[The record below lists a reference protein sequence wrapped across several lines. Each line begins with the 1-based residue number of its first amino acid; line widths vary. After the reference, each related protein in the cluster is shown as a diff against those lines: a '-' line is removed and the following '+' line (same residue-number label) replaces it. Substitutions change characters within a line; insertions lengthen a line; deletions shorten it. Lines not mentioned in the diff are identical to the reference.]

1 MSTEPRFERPP
12 RALPGPRQV
21 LRDLGPQYAANGLIG
36 LIFAAT
42 GPIAVILAA
51 GVQGGL
57 GGRELASW
65 LFGVFFANGLLTVL
79 MCWVYRQPLG
89 FFWTIPGTVL
99 VGQALGHLSL
109 AEVVG
114 AYLVT
119 GLLMLVLGLS
129 GWIRTAMAAV
139 PMPIVM
145 AMVAGVFL
153 GFGTGLVDSVT
164 DDGAV
169 AVPMIAVFVLLAAWP
184 AAGRRLPPVLGAL
197 LAGVAAVLLTGSRG
211 AGGGDLSGW
220 VAAPLLVTPAWSW
233 QAMVELV
240 LPLAITVLVVQN
252 GQGVGVL
259 RAVGHRAPV
268 NVVTAACGL
277 WSILVAGVGAVSTC
291 LTGPTNAL
299 LTAFG
304 TRERQYTAG
313 IVCGILAMVFG
324 LFAPVVV
331 RLMLAAPP
339 AFLATLGGLAMLKVL
354 QSAFVAAFGAR
365 VTLSALVTFVVTV
378 SGMTAFNIGA
388 PFWGLVAGVA
398 TAWLLERDDL
408 RRDRLENGDSEN
420 DRAAASGSQRD
431 PDPEAGAVDSAPR

>member
-1 MSTEPRFERPP
+1 MTAEPRFEPP
-12 RALPGPRQV
+12 PGAPPGLRRV
-21 LRDLGPQYAANGLIG
+21 LRDLGPQYAVNGLIG

-65 LFGVFFANGLLTVL
+65 LFGVFFLNGLLTVL
-79 MCWVYRQPLG
+79 TCWLYRQPLA

-99 VGQALGHLSL
+99 VGQALGHMSL

-114 AYLVT
+114 AYLAT
-119 GLLMLVLGLS
+119 GVLMLVLGLS
-129 GWIRTAMAAV
+129 GWVRTAMAAV

-145 AMVAGVFL
+145 GMVAGVFL
-153 GFGTGLVDSVT
+153 GFGTGLVDSVVG
-164 DDGAV
+164 DGAV
-169 AVPMIAVFVLLAAWP
+169 AVPMILAFVLLSAWP

-197 LAGVAAVLLTGSRG
+197 LVGVAAVLISGHRGS
-211 AGGGDLSGW
+211 GGGDLTG
-220 VAAPLLVTPAWSW
+220 VLAAPLFVAPAWSW
-233 QAMVELV
+233 QAMLELV
-240 LPLAITVLVVQN
+240 VPLAVTVLVVQN
-252 GQGVGVL
+252 GQGVAVL
-259 RAVGHRAPV
+259 RAAGHRAPV
-268 NVVTAACGL
+268 NVVTVACGL
-277 WSILVAGVGAVSTC
+277 WSVLAAGVGAVSTC

-299 LTAFG
+299 LTVSG

-313 IVCGILAMVFG
+313 ITCGILAMVFG

-354 QSAFVAAFGAR
+354 QSSFVAAFGGR
-365 VTLSALVTFVVTV
+365 VTLAALVTFVVTV
-378 SGMTAFNIGA
+378 SGVTAFNIGA
-388 PFWGLVAGVA
+388 PFWGLVAGVV

-408 RRDRLENGDSEN
+408 TRDRAGE
-420 DRAAASGSQRD
+420 
-431 PDPEAGAVDSAPR
+431 PVEAR